1 MSNIVIREYKES
13 DVNSMVE
20 IWNEV
25 VEEGVAFPQIDG
37 LTEESGKEFFAQQ
50 SYCGVA
56 EDKET
61 NTVLGM
67 YILHPN
73 NIGRCGHISNA
84 SYAVSSKCRGLH
96 IGEKLVKDCILNAGK
111 LGFKILHTGT
121 LVVAYSDQDL
131 KKVDELM
138 DNARING
145 VEKVERLDFE
155 QLHNRE
161 PHISDKALGA
171 LLANTTVMVD
181 PFEVAIAF
189 MENAMQNGVEL
200 GLCQKV
206 RKIEKRA
213 EEDFVVYTQDRQ
225 YETRFIV
232 NAAGVH
238 ADDVAAMAGIHEY
251 QVEGRHGNL
260 CVLDKVLPIHTVMF
274 PCPGPDTKGIA
285 LIPTVSGNFLIGSTA
300 TMRED
305 KYDVTN
311 DAHGIDELIKGA
323 KMLLPDFDPRCIIR
337 TFAGQRPVVLNN
349 GNDFYIRE
357 SETVKGFIHAAG
369 IQSPGIAS
377 SPAIAEYVRDLLANA
392 GLDLKDKSD
401 YNPYREP
408 IPDFSDLSLE
418 EQDALIKKDPA
429 WGKIVCRCETVP
441 EGEII
446 AAIHS
451 TLGARTVEGV
461 KRRTRAGM
469 GRCQSGFCQYKV
481 MQILSRELGI
491 PEEQVLFE
499 EQGAQVL
506 YGKIK
511 G

>member
-1 MSNIVIREYKES
+1 MPES
-13 DVNSMVE
+13 
-20 IWNEV
+20 
-25 VEEGVAFPQIDG
+25 
-37 LTEESGKEFFAQQ
+37 
-50 SYCGVA
+50 
-56 EDKET
+56 
-61 NTVLGM
+61 TV
-67 YILHPN
+67 
-73 NIGRCGHISNA
+73 
-84 SYAVSSKCRGLH
+84 
-96 IGEKLVKDCILNAGK
+96 
-111 LGFKILHTGT
+111 
-121 LVVAYSDQDL
+121 Q
-131 KKVDELM
+131 
-138 DNARING
+138 
-145 VEKVERLDFE
+145 KVERLDFE

-161 PHISDKALGA
+161 PHISDKAVGA

>member
-1 MSNIVIREYKES
+1 
-13 DVNSMVE
+13 
-20 IWNEV
+20 
-25 VEEGVAFPQIDG
+25 
-37 LTEESGKEFFAQQ
+37 
-50 SYCGVA
+50 
-56 EDKET
+56 
-61 NTVLGM
+61 
-67 YILHPN
+67 
-73 NIGRCGHISNA
+73 
-84 SYAVSSKCRGLH
+84 
-96 IGEKLVKDCILNAGK
+96 
-111 LGFKILHTGT
+111 
-121 LVVAYSDQDL
+121 
-131 KKVDELM
+131 
-138 DNARING
+138 
-145 VEKVERLDFE
+145 
-155 QLHNRE
+155 
-161 PHISDKALGA
+161 
-171 LLANTTVMVD
+171 
-181 PFEVAIAF
+181 
-189 MENAMQNGVEL
+189 
-200 GLCQKV
+200 
-206 RKIEKRA
+206 
-213 EEDFVVYTQDRQ
+213 
-225 YETRFIV
+225 
-232 NAAGVH
+232 
-238 ADDVAAMAGIHEY
+238 
-251 QVEGRHGNL
+251 
-260 CVLDKVLPIHTVMF
+260 
-274 PCPGPDTKGIA
+274 
-285 LIPTVSGNFLIGSTA
+285 
-300 TMRED
+300 MRED

-506 YGKIK
+506 
-511 G
+511 